1 MGSSAHALGSQLG
14 YPKATTRAGEEHLP
28 LYLVDR
34 DLPGIAIAQLVA
46 AQRRVIEAI
55 GRRTGGQPGTR
66 YLRCTFVPADSR
78 VMCVFEA
85 PEMKFVLEANEN
97 GRFPF
102 LRIAEV
108 IECPPPSAP
117 SVDRGEDREEGCS

>member
-1 MGSSAHALGSQLG
+1 
-14 YPKATTRAGEEHLP
+14 LP

-55 GRRTGGQPGTR
+55 GRPTGAQPRIR
-66 YLRCTFVPADSR
+66 YLRCTFVPDDSR
-78 VMCVFEA
+78 VMCLFEA
-85 PEMKFVLEANEN
+85 PEMRPVLEANEN

-102 LRIAEV
+102 LRVVEV

-117 SVDRGEDREEGCS
+117 SERGEDREEGCS